1 MTNRITS
8 FFILCLVLFIP
19 LSIALFHSSELMM
32 SFVFF
37 WPFFMSIM
45 WIVGGVYFWLHR
57 ERHWVWGE
65 KAPAPQLKDN
75 PQISIIIPCFNEEKN
90 VEETINAALAQR
102 YQNIEV
108 IAVNDGSSDQT
119 QAILDRLAIQHP
131 RLRVIHLA
139 QNQGKAIALKTGA
152 AAAKSEYL
160 VCIDGDAMLDRDA
173 AAYIV
178 EPMLFNPRVGAVTGN
193 PRIRT
198 RSTLVGKVQV
208 GEFSSIIGLI
218 KRTQRIYGNVFT
230 VSGVIAAFRRSALAE
245 VGYWSDDMITEDID
259 ISWKLQL
266 NQWSIF
272 YEPRALCW
280 ILMPETLKGLWKQRL
295 RWAQGGAEV
304 FLKNLSKLW
313 RWKNYRMWPLFF
325 EYCLTTIWAFTCL
338 VGFIMYITQQL
349 SEPVNMSMDHIAA
362 THTAGI
368 LLCTLCILQFI
379 VSLIIEN
386 RYEHNFASSLFWIIW
401 FPVFFWLLSLA
412 TTLVSFSRVMLVRKN
427 KRARWISPDR
437 GIMRG

>member
-1 MTNRITS
+1 M
-8 FFILCLVLFIP
+8 
-19 LSIALFHSSELMM
+19 
-32 SFVFF
+32 
-37 WPFFMSIM
+37 
-45 WIVGGVYFWLHR
+45 
-57 ERHWVWGE
+57 
-65 KAPAPQLKDN
+65 
-75 PQISIIIPCFNEEKN
+75 
-90 VEETINAALAQR
+90 
-102 YQNIEV
+102 

-119 QAILDRLAIQHP
+119 QAILDRLASLHP
-131 RLRVIHLA
+131 KLRVIHLA

-152 AAAKSEYL
+152 AAARSEYL
-160 VCIDGDAMLDRDA
+160 VCIDGDALLDRDA

-178 EPMLFNPRVGAVTGN
+178 EPMLYNPRVGAVTGN

-218 KRTQRIYGNVFT
+218 KRTQRVYGNVFT

-266 NQWSIF
+266 NQWTIF

-304 FLKNLSKLW
+304 FLKNLNKLW
-313 RWKNYRMWPLFF
+313 QWKNHRMWPLFF
-325 EYCLTTIWAFTCL
+325 EYCLTTTWAFTCL
-338 VGFIMYITQQL
+338 IGLFIFIAQQL
-349 SEPVNMSMDHIAA
+349 GVPVNVELSHLAA

-368 LLCTLCILQFI
+368 LLCTLCLLQFL

-386 RYEHNFASSLFWIIW
+386 RYEQNMASSLFWIIW
-401 FPVFFWLLSLA
+401 FPVVFWTLSLA
-412 TTLVSFSRVMLVRKN
+412 TTLVSFTRVMLVRKK